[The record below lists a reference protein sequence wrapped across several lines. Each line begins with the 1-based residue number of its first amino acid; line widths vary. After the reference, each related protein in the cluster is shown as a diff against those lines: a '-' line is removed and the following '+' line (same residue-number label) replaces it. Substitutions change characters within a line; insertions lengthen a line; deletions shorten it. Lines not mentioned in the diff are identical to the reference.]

1 MVYDNA
7 TNATDTA
14 RNIPHLTIESTVGYT
29 EEYEVQNDYNNL
41 LQALID
47 CAEDV
52 GYGFNIELDI
62 PNKQMIFKVLTP
74 NDRTS
79 GLDLYVLGKR
89 YDNVIEQ
96 EYTYSIKN
104 HTNTILVISDD
115 GSATYTS
122 GATGLN
128 RQEAYLHS
136 SQKKGS
142 LSDSQFTKVLKTEG
156 KNNLSAIVDSFDID
170 TTEPDLAVGD
180 VVSIVD
186 REWDIT
192 HSAMVSEKQITLQ
205 DGKETINYLFGN
217 DIGE

>member
-7 TNATDTA
+7 SNASDTD
-14 RNIPHLTIESTVGYT
+14 RIIPHLDIEQIQNYPET
-29 EEYEVQNDYNNL
+29 YEVQNDHQNL

-47 CAEDV
+47 CAENV

-62 PNKQMIFKVLTP
+62 PNKKMWFKVLVP
-74 NDRTS
+74 NNRTS
-79 GLDLYVLGKR
+79 GLNQYVLGKR

-104 HTNTILVISDD
+104 HTNTVLVVSDD

-122 GATGLN
+122 GATGLD
-128 RQEAYLHS
+128 RQEDYLKS
-136 SQKKGS
+136 NQKKES
-142 LSDSQFTKVLKTEG
+142 LTDAQFINVLKTEG
-156 KNNLSAIVDSFDID
+156 KNKLSAVIDSFDID

-186 REWDIT
+186 RE
-192 HSAMVSEKQITLQ
+192 
-205 DGKETINYLFGN
+205 
-217 DIGE
+217 